1 MKVLGVTGGIGS
13 GKTTV
18 CKIFSTI
25 GIPIFYAD
33 EEAKLVLHSQEV
45 IALIRNEFGEEVF
58 SNEKLDTRKLAQIV
72 FKDESKLKLLNGFIH
87 PRVKNAFEQW
97 CLIQN
102 APYVIK
108 EAAIMFESGSY
119 KNCDWVC
126 NVSCSKEERKK
137 RVSKRD
143 GRSDTEI
150 EFIMSKQWT
159 EEERKKNADFIIE
172 NEFQKLIP
180 QVLHLHE
187 IIVGGV

>member
-25 GIPIFYAD
+25 GIPVFYAD
-33 EEAKLVLHSQEV
+33 EEAKLFLNSQEV
-45 IALIRNEFGEEVF
+45 IQLIRNEFGEEVF
-58 SNEKLDTRKLAQIV
+58 SNEKLNTRKLAQIV
-72 FKDESKLKLLNGFIH
+72 FKDESKLKLLNSFIH

-126 NVSCSKEERKK
+126 NVSCSKDERKK

-150 EFIMSKQWT
+150 EYIMSKQWT
-159 EEERKKNADFIIE
+159 EEDRKKNADFIIE

-187 IIVGGV
+187 TIVGGG

>member
-33 EEAKLVLHSQEV
+33 EQAKLVLNSQEV
-45 IALIRNEFGEEVF
+45 IQLIRNEFGEEVF

-72 FKDESKLKLLNGFIH
+72 FKDESKLKLLNSFIH

-150 EFIMSKQWT
+150 ESIMSKQWT
-159 EEERKKNADFIIE
+159 EEERKKNADFIIQ

-187 IIVGGV
+187 TIMGRV

>member
-33 EEAKLVLHSQEV
+33 EQAKLVLNSQEV
-45 IALIRNEFGEEVF
+45 IQLIRNEFGEEVF

-72 FKDESKLKLLNGFIH
+72 FKDESKLKLLNSFIH

-150 EFIMSKQWT
+150 ESIMSKQWT

-187 IIVGGV
+187 TIVAKV

>member
-25 GIPIFYAD
+25 GIPVFYAD
-33 EEAKLVLHSQEV
+33 EEAKLFLNSQEV
-45 IALIRNEFGEEVF
+45 IQLIRNEFGEEVF
-58 SNEKLDTRKLAQIV
+58 SNEKLNTRKLAQIV

-87 PRVKNAFEQW
+87 HRVKNAFEQW

-126 NVSCSKEERKK
+126 NVSCSKDERKK

-159 EEERKKNADFIIE
+159 EEDRKKNADFIIE

-187 IIVGGV
+187 TIVGGG

>member
-1 MKVLGVTGGIGS
+1 MKVWGVTGGIGS

>member
-150 EFIMSKQWT
+150 ESIMSKQWT

-187 IIVGGV
+187 TIVAKV